1 MADPRFYS
9 AAGPFSLKELA
20 EVSGAKIGDG
30 ASPDAM
36 FVDVQPLSEGGPEHV
51 SFFDNKLYFESFT
64 ESRAGACLARPE
76 AASSAP
82 EGMAMLLTQEPYQ
95 AYAKVALSFYPPAA
109 VENVTGPG
117 TIDETAK
124 IQKPCRIDPGAVIG
138 ARVEIG
144 KNCHIG
150 ANATL
155 GPGVVLGDDCQI
167 GPSAS
172 LAYCIVGNRVII
184 HAGAGIGQDGFGF
197 AMGPKGHLKVPQL
210 GRVLIGDDVEIG
222 ANCPVDR
229 ARSGET
235 RIRRGTKI
243 DNVFHIGHNCDIGE
257 DCIMAAGGVIGGS
270 TSLGHHVVLAGHVGI
285 ADHVHVGAGTQ
296 IAGKSTV
303 TTDVPDGSIV
313 RGIPAIDT
321 RRFARQQAALRRLP
335 KWMERLRDLAKRI
348 EQLEQQKR

>member
-9 AAGPFSLKELA
+9 VAGPFSLKELA
-20 EVSGAKIGDG
+20 EVSGAEIGDG

-222 ANCPVDR
+222 ANTTIDR
-229 ARSGET
+229 GSGPDTVIGE
-235 RIRRGTKI
+235 GSKI
-243 DNVFHIGHNCDIGE
+243 DNLVQIAHNVTLGKNCVVVSLVGISGSTEIGDF
-257 DCIMAAGGVIGGS
+257 VTIGGQAGF
-270 TSLGHHVVLAGHVGI
+270 TGHLKIGDGVRIAAQSGVMRDIEAGATVG
-285 ADHVHVGAGTQ
+285 GA
-296 IAGKSTV
+296 
-303 TTDVPDGSIV
+303 
-313 RGIPAIDT
+313 PAKPT
-321 RRFARQQAALRRLP
+321 REWLREVAALQRLG
-335 KWMERLRDLAKRI
+335 KK
-348 EQLEQQKR
+348 KGG

>member
-9 AAGPFSLKELA
+9 VAGPFSLKELA

-95 AYAKVALSFYPPAA
+95 AYARIALSFYPPAA

-222 ANCPVDR
+222 ANTTIDR
-229 ARSGET
+229 GSGPDTVIGE
-235 RIRRGTKI
+235 GSKI
-243 DNVFHIGHNCDIGE
+243 DNLVQIAHNVTLGKNCVVVSLVGISGSTEIGDF
-257 DCIMAAGGVIGGS
+257 VTIGGQAGF
-270 TSLGHHVVLAGHVGI
+270 TGHLKIGDGVRIAAQSGVMRDIEAGATVG
-285 ADHVHVGAGTQ
+285 GA
-296 IAGKSTV
+296 
-303 TTDVPDGSIV
+303 
-313 RGIPAIDT
+313 PAKPM
-321 RRFARQQAALRRLP
+321 REWLREVAALQRLG
-335 KWMERLRDLAKRI
+335 KK
-348 EQLEQQKR
+348 KGG